1 MGLPQKETNGS
12 RTHASASDKLVE
24 QMYFVPS
31 MHEGFVLKDI
41 SAVCQKVMD
50 ELEFPIVCQ
59 ARLVENDS
67 LSDPDLGTVGDVC
80 IQLTPHGASEYP
92 GNGESLMAPFG
103 QIHVFRQRDS
113 KKTRWR
119 GYAVVPS
126 VSFVNAD
133 GELVRDASNRDYTLS
148 SALYCVAKMLESI
161 LKRAE

>member
-1 MGLPQKETNGS
+1 MGLSQKETKAP

-24 QMYFVPS
+24 QLYFVPS

-50 ELEFPIVCQ
+50 ELGFPIVCQ
-59 ARLVENDS
+59 VRLVEDDS
-67 LSDPDLGTVGDVC
+67 LSDPELGTVGDAC
-80 IQLTPHGASEYP
+80 IQLTPRKASEHP
-92 GNGESLMAPFG
+92 VDGDNLMVPFG

-113 KKTRWR
+113 KKARWR

-133 GELVRDASNRDYTLS
+133 GELVRDASNRDYTVS